1 LRSGSSINDPDQPPS
16 PSRGKAQGAA
26 PAVLCTARAGFGT
39 CRPDLVPRF
48 LDHQYAITNAQDEK
62 NEFLKREIASLD
74 KEIDEIKKIQ
84 EQTNAL
90 LARKRVIEAL
100 QANRTETVHL
110 FNELAKQVP
119 EGIYLR
125 TLVQTGQKIVITG
138 YAQSNARIT
147 TLMNNLD
154 ESPLLERSTGRN
166 QGRNRG
172 QPAFECVQHH
182 HDDYPPDCKRPRQG
196 RNDEAALPVD
206 CAVQEE
212 VCREKLADK
221 QAAKPERR
229 HPRRR

>member
-1 LRSGSSINDPDQPPS
+1 MIRINLLPHREAKRKGRRQQFYVLLGLVSVLAGLIWFLGYSIVNRQIA
-16 PSRGKAQGAA
+16 AQ
-26 PAVLCTARAGFGT
+26 
-39 CRPDLVPRF
+39 
-48 LDHQYAITNAQDEK
+48 NEK
-62 NEFLKREIASLD
+62 NEFLKREITSLD

-125 TLVQTGQKIVITG
+125 TLAQTGPKIAISG

-154 ESPLLERSTGRN
+154 ESPLLENSTLVETKAEVAG
-166 QGRNRG
+166 NRRLN
-172 QPAFECVQHH
+172 AFNITTVIT
-182 HDDYPPDCKRPRQG
+182 RQT
-196 RNDEAALPVD
+196 AAPG
-206 CAVQEE
+206 
-212 VCREKLADK
+212 KK
-221 QAAKPERR
+221 
-229 HPRRR
+229 

>member
-1 LRSGSSINDPDQPPS
+1 MIRINLLPH
-16 PSRGKAQGAA
+16 REEKRKARRQQFYVLLGLVSVLGA
-26 PAVLCTARAGFGT
+26 VIWFLGFSVVNGQITA
-39 CRPDLVPRF
+39 
-48 LDHQYAITNAQDEK
+48 QNEK
-62 NEFLKREIASLD
+62 NEFLKREISSLD

-125 TLVQTGQKIVITG
+125 TLVQTGPRIAIAG

-154 ESPLLERSTGRN
+154 ESPLLENSTLVETKAEVVA
-166 QGRNRG
+166 NRRLN
-172 QPAFECVQHH
+172 AFSITTVIT
-182 HDDYPPDCKRPRQG
+182 RQTKT
-196 RNDEAALPVD
+196 E
-206 CAVQEE
+206 
-212 VCREKLADK
+212 
-221 QAAKPERR
+221 AKPV
-229 HPRRR
+229 PVQGKK

>member
-1 LRSGSSINDPDQPPS
+1 MIRINLLPHREAKRKARRQQFYVLLGLVSVLAALIWFLGYSIIGN
-16 PSRGKAQGAA
+16 RIAAQS
-26 PAVLCTARAGFGT
+26 
-39 CRPDLVPRF
+39 
-48 LDHQYAITNAQDEK
+48 EK

-100 QANRTETVHL
+100 QSNRMETVHL

-125 TLVQTGQKIVITG
+125 TVAQTGQRVAISG

-154 ESPLLERSTGRN
+154 ESHLLEGSTLVETKAEAVG
-166 QGRNRG
+166 NRRLNAFSITTTISPKAAAPDK
-172 QPAFECVQHH
+172 PAQ
-182 HDDYPPDCKRPRQG
+182 
-196 RNDEAALPVD
+196 
-206 CAVQEE
+206 
-212 VCREKLADK
+212 DK
-221 QAAKPERR
+221 KK
-229 HPRRR
+229 

>member
-1 LRSGSSINDPDQPPS
+1 MIRINLLPH
-16 PSRGKAQGAA
+16 REEKRKARRQQFYVLLGLVSVLAA
-26 PAVLCTARAGFGT
+26 VIWFLGFSVIN
-39 CRPDLVPRF
+39 R
-48 LDHQYAITNAQDEK
+48 QIAAQTEK

-74 KEIDEIKKIQ
+74 KEISEINKIQ

-125 TLVQTGQKIVITG
+125 TLTQTGQKIAIAG

-154 ESPLLERSTGRN
+154 ASPLLEQSTLVETKAETIGGRRLN
-166 QGRNRG
+166 
-172 QPAFECVQHH
+172 AFNITTMIT
-182 HDDYPPDCKRPRQG
+182 RQT
-196 RNDEAALPVD
+196 AAPG
-206 CAVQEE
+206 
-212 VCREKLADK
+212 KK
-221 QAAKPERR
+221 
-229 HPRRR
+229 

>member
-1 LRSGSSINDPDQPPS
+1 MIRINLLPH
-16 PSRGKAQGAA
+16 REAKRKARRQQFYVLLGLVSVLGA
-26 PAVLCTARAGFGT
+26 VIWFLGFTVINGQITA
-39 CRPDLVPRF
+39 
-48 LDHQYAITNAQDEK
+48 QNEK

-125 TLVQTGQKIVITG
+125 TLAQTGSKLAISG

-154 ESPLLERSTGRN
+154 ESPLLENSTLVETKAEAVGGRRLN
-166 QGRNRG
+166 
-172 QPAFECVQHH
+172 AFSITTVIT
-182 HDDYPPDCKRPRQG
+182 RQTT
-196 RNDEAALPVD
+196 
-206 CAVQEE
+206 
-212 VCREKLADK
+212 
-221 QAAKPERR
+221 AAKPA
-229 HPRRR
+229 PTQGKK